1 MTIIVKSSRLISL
14 SISALNM
21 FYMLFNLLKKQ
32 LFCVSFLFFLIVFKS
47 FLEITLLIENN
58 KLRLAFANL
67 TDTPITVA
75 NEAIKTP
82 PRVADKRSK
91 ILLK

>member
-1 MTIIVKSSRLISL
+1 
-14 SISALNM
+14 M
-21 FYMLFNLLKKQ
+21 FL
-32 LFCVSFLFFLIVFKS
+32 LIVFKS

-58 KLRLAFANL
+58 KLRLAFANQ
-67 TDTPITVA
+67 TGTPITVA
-75 NEAIKTP
+75 NEVIETP